1 MQSGRLSVRLR
12 GLRAV
17 AWTGVDARLPVR
29 GPDSNSGPGAMTRI
43 LSTAVIGSYPQPPWL
58 VDHDVLKSKLV
69 PRIRARDIWR
79 VPEPWLEAAQNDATL
94 LAIRDQERA
103 GIDCITDGE
112 IRRESY
118 SNRFATALEGIDTEN
133 PFIRRVEDF
142 EIPMPR
148 IVAPL
153 VRLQPVEVED
163 LRFLK
168 ANSDRAVKITLPG
181 PFTLSKQASDEY
193 YNDPEALAMAYAEV
207 VNAEARDLAAAGA
220 DVIQLDEP
228 WLRQDPDGANRYA
241 IAALDRAFDGVAA
254 TTAIHLCFGYG
265 FVVSPDKPKAYAFL
279 SRLADS
285 CVQQIS
291 IEAAQPHLDLGVL
304 TDLADKEIVLGVVDL
319 SSNEIESVETLA
331 ARIRR
336 ALPFVA
342 PERLI
347 AAPDC
352 GMKYLSRDAAF
363 GKLSAL
369 VQAATVVRE
378 EL

>member
-1 MQSGRLSVRLR
+1 M
-12 GLRAV
+12 
-17 AWTGVDARLPVR
+17 
-29 GPDSNSGPGAMTRI
+29 NRI
-43 LSTAVIGSYPQPPWL
+43 LSTAVIGSYPQPAWL

-69 PRIRARDIWR
+69 PRIRAQDIWR
-79 VPEPWLEAAQNDATL
+79 ISEPLLEAAQNDATL

-118 SNRFATALEGIDTEN
+118 SNRFATELQGIDTEN
-133 PFIRRVEDF
+133 PFIRRVEGY

-148 IVAPL
+148 IVGPL
-153 VRLQPVEVED
+153 VRPHPVEVND

-168 ANSDRAVKITLPG
+168 ANTDREVKITLPG

-207 VNAEARDLAAAGA
+207 VNAEARDLADAGA
-220 DVIQLDEP
+220 DVIQIDEP

-241 IAALDRAFDGVAA
+241 IAAIDRALDGVAA
-254 TTAIHLCFGYG
+254 KTAIHLCFGYG
-265 FVVSPDKPKAYAFL
+265 FVVSADKPKAYAFL

-304 TDLADKEIVLGVVDL
+304 ADLADKDIVLGVVDL
-319 SSNEIESVETLA
+319 SSNEIESVDTLA

-342 PERLI
+342 PEHLI
-347 AAPDC
+347 PAPDC
-352 GMKYLSRDAAF
+352 GMKYLTRDAAF
-363 GKLSAL
+363 GKLTAL
-369 VQAATVVRE
+369 VQAADVVRA